1 MGTLW
6 STQVLAGEST
16 ESTAAT
22 AATAGVRMDAINAE
36 NMREYFDLLRSVFDE
51 FDFAQYGQLYWQQ
64 TLSSLLLS
72 SLLESATVVLSSI

>member
-16 ESTAAT
+16 EST

-51 FDFAQYGQLYWQQ
+51 FDFAQYGQLYRQQ
-64 TLSSLLLS
+64 TLS

>member
-16 ESTAAT
+16 ES
-22 AATAGVRMDAINAE
+22 TAGVRMDAINAE

-64 TLSSLLLS
+64 TLSSLL
-72 SLLESATVVLSSI
+72 ESATVVLSSI